1 MDSSR
6 PDSRLSAIQRDLLA
20 AFFARESRFFLTG
33 GGALG
38 GFHLAHRPSDDL
50 DLFTLPPATLDPGER
65 ALVAAAQACR
75 VTLVPKDRFPDFRR
89 FVAERGAERTVVDL
103 VVDRAPQLE
112 QEKMRVGG
120 VRIDSLLEIAANKVC
135 ALLSRNEPKDLV
147 DLKAILDT
155 GITLENALRG
165 AVRKDGGANAAN
177 LAFVL
182 DQWRIGVA
190 ARLPGDV
197 DAGALEAFRLDLV
210 DRLSRLAFPGVDR

>member
-6 PDSRLSAIQRDLLA
+6 PGR
-20 AFFARESRFFLTG
+20 
-33 GGALG
+33 

-50 DLFTLPPATLDPGER
+50 DLFTLPPETLDPGER

-75 VTLVPKDRFPDFRR
+75 VTLIPKDRFPDFRR
-89 FVAERGAERTVVDL
+89 FVAERGSERTVVDL

-112 QEKMRVGG
+112 EEKTRIGDVRV
-120 VRIDSLLEIAANKVC
+120 DSLFEIAANKVC

-147 DLKAILDT
+147 DLRAILDA
-155 GITLENALRG
+155 GIRLEDALLG
-165 AVRKDGGANAAN
+165 AERKDGGASAAN

-182 DQWRIGVA
+182 DQWRIGRAV
-190 ARLPGDV
+190 RLPGDV